1 MRILAVAM
9 NTFRESVRD
18 KVLYVL
24 LLFAAVTILSSKAL
38 GYISVGQDIKIIVD
52 ISLASVS
59 IFGALIAVFVGTN
72 LVYKEVDKRT
82 IYTILSRPL
91 WRYEFILGKYFGLA
105 LLITVVTVVM
115 TAISAIYVLTL
126 GGNVGSTFFLAALL
140 IYWKLLLVTA
150 LSVLLSTVTAP
161 ILGAIIVFS
170 CYVLGHATGIL
181 VDLPNQL
188 DGTVVQKVMTGIY
201 YVIPNLSNFDIR
213 AEAANG
219 VEVAGAYIVWAL
231 AYGTMYTVL
240 FLTLA
245 ALAFENKDV

>member
-24 LLFAAVTILSSKAL
+24 LLFAAATILSSKAL
-38 GYISVGQDIKIIVD
+38 GYISVGQDIKIVVD

-91 WRYEFILGKYFGLA
+91 WRYEFILGKYLGLA

-115 TAISAIYVLTL
+115 TAISAIYILML

-150 LSVLLSTVTAP
+150 LSVLLSTLTTP

-181 VDLPNQL
+181 VDLPNQFE
-188 DGTVVQKVMTGIY
+188 GTVAQKVMTGIY

-219 VEVAGAYIVWAL
+219 VEVASSYIVWAL

-240 FLTLA
+240 FLTIA

>member
-24 LLFAAVTILSSKAL
+24 LLFAAATILSSKAL
-38 GYISVGQDIKIIVD
+38 GYISVGQDIKIVVD
-52 ISLASVS
+52 ISLASVC
-59 IFGALIAVFVGTN
+59 IFGAVIAVFVGTN
-72 LVYKEVDKRT
+72 LVYKEFDKRKL
-82 IYTILSRPL
+82 YTILSRPL
-91 WRYEFILGKYFGLA
+91 WRYEFILGKYLGLA

-150 LSVLLSTVTAP
+150 LSVLLSTLTTP

-181 VDLPNQL
+181 VDLPNQFE
-188 DGTVVQKVMTGIY
+188 GTVAQKVMTGIY

-219 VEVAGAYIVWAL
+219 VEVASSYIVWAL

-240 FLTLA
+240 FLTIA

>member
-24 LLFAAVTILSSKAL
+24 LLFAAATILSSKAL
-38 GYISVGQDIKIIVD
+38 GYISVGQDIKIVID
-52 ISLASVS
+52 ISLASIS

-126 GGNVGSTFFLAALL
+126 GGNVGATFFLAALL

-150 LSVLLSTVTAP
+150 LSVLLSTLTTP

-170 CYVLGHATGIL
+170 CYILGHATGIL
-181 VDLPNQL
+181 VDLPNQFE
-188 DGTVVQKVMTGIY
+188 DTVAQKIMTGIY
-201 YVIPNLSNFDIR
+201 YLVPNLSNFDIR

-219 VEVAGAYIVWAL
+219 VEVTGSYIVWAL

-240 FLTLA
+240 FLTIA

>member
-24 LLFAAVTILSSKAL
+24 LLFAAATILSSKAL
-38 GYISVGQDIKIIVD
+38 GYISVGQDIKIVVD

-91 WRYEFILGKYFGLA
+91 WRYEFILGKYLGLA

-150 LSVLLSTVTAP
+150 LSVLLSTLTTP

-181 VDLPNQL
+181 VDLPNQFE
-188 DGTVVQKVMTGIY
+188 GTVAQKVMTGIY

-219 VEVAGAYIVWAL
+219 VEVASSYIVWAL

-240 FLTLA
+240 FLTIA

>member
-24 LLFAAVTILSSKAL
+24 LLFAAATILSSKAL
-38 GYISVGQDIKIIVD
+38 GYISVGQDIKIVVD

-115 TAISAIYVLTL
+115 TAISAVYVLTL
-126 GGNVGSTFFLAALL
+126 GGNVGSTFFFAALL

-150 LSVLLSTVTAP
+150 LSVLLSTLTTP
-161 ILGAIIVFS
+161 ILGAIIVFF

-181 VDLPNQL
+181 VDLPNQFE
-188 DGTVVQKVMTGIY
+188 GTVAQKVMTGIY

-219 VEVAGAYIVWAL
+219 VEVAGSYIVWAL

-240 FLTLA
+240 FLTIA